1 MIGSRVTVRFVI
13 CLGMTATK
21 LLQQLG
27 IHQKQKLCLKPK
39 KVWVPK
45 QPVVVT
51 NATVNTPEHAPT
63 VVNSGADVGWKVV
76 TRRARNHNQAKR
88 ATSPNNTFYA
98 LDEMEGDH
106 DEEEG
111 ELNPTEDT
119 IPPDK

>member
-1 MIGSRVTVRFVI
+1 M
-13 CLGMTATK
+13 
-21 LLQQLG
+21 
-27 IHQKQKLCLKPK
+27 
-39 KVWVPK
+39 
-45 QPVVVT
+45 
-51 NATVNTPEHAPT
+51 
-63 VVNSGADVGWKVV
+63 V